1 MRVMTTQLDTF
12 LKMHAKNPAC
22 TQKIDDV
29 AINARRTS
37 AHTRRYSAAVCI
49 MLCTKSHV
57 HIWFARTALV
67 HFGLHEHECL
77 ISVQSGLACT

>member
-1 MRVMTTQLDTF
+1 MRVATTRLNTF
-12 LKMHAKNPAC
+12 LKMHTKKPAC
-22 TQKIDDV
+22 TRKINDV
-29 AINARRTS
+29 AINAHRTC
-37 AHTRRYSAAVCI
+37 AHTRCYSAAVCI

-77 ISVQSGLACT
+77 IGVQSGLAYT